1 MEGLTGA
8 GFKPEIRDLSSF
20 EDDYGLKP
28 INGEDDDNGD
38 DEEGDEEEGSDEIG
52 GSEGYEIVE
61 GHEEDFDAE

>member
-1 MEGLTGA
+1 
-8 GFKPEIRDLSSF
+8 LSSF